1 MVCVHRILSSLRAQ
15 PGVTDLRESI
25 PTHQIMM
32 SRPPY
37 SFLKGQVMMS
47 IDI

>member
-15 PGVTDLRESI
+15 PGVTVLGEGV
-25 PTHQIMM
+25 PTRQIMM
-32 SRPPY
+32 SQPPY